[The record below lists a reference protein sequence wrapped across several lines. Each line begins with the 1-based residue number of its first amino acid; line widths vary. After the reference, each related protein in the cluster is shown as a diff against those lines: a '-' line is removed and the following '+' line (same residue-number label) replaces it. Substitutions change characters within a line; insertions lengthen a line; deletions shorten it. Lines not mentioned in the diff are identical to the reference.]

1 MERHYLLGNEAI
13 AHACLESG
21 IDFASG
27 LPGTPSSEVI
37 DVLRVQKDPAYHVEW
52 SVNEKVALENALAA
66 AWCGLRA
73 ICTMKH
79 VGLNV
84 AADPLMTSA
93 YTGVTGGL
101 VIMSA
106 DDPFAHSSQNEQD
119 TRSYA
124 HFARLPCLDPP
135 GVQEAHDMIRT
146 AFEISEEFKLPV
158 LFRPT
163 TRICHSKGD
172 VELGAIIPSTRKGE
186 FHKDPRQYMV
196 IPAHTRVL
204 HKKLNEK
211 QPALKKRLVER
222 GLNHYTIRG
231 KTAIIASGI
240 GASYVQELLPPDVS
254 FMKIGAYPVD
264 EEWLGE
270 FAKKH
275 EKILVIEE
283 LAPVVEEAVRQVAGC
298 VPVFG
303 KINGY
308 APYEGELSPAG
319 VAAIMVSAGFLQ
331 QNPFAVSEPVQNL
344 PMRPPI
350 LCAGCHHRAAFY
362 AMKKVFKESAIYPSD
377 IGCYTLGLQLGA
389 VDTTICMGAS
399 ITVGSGI
406 SHSDASHDVVCT
418 IGDSTFLHT
427 GIQGLMNAVYNGA
440 NMTVVILDNRI
451 TAMTG
456 HQPNPN
462 TGVTAT
468 GVETPPVSLDAICRA
483 CGVTFVETVDP
494 YDMTGILRVLEEAKK
509 KTGVRV
515 IIAKQ
520 MCVIVARRAGVKRGR
535 YAVNPESAPAAA
547 PACGSGVP
555 RSSLRTRRPGSMTC
569 AAGVQSAP
577 ASVRWGLSH
586 GRLSNDRK
594 FRYPDRRDRRAGN
607 DSRVQHP
614 RRGLPS

>member
-1 MERHYLLGNEAI
+1 MQRHYFLGNEAI

-21 IDFASG
+21 IDFVSG
-27 LPGTPSSEVI
+27 YPGTPSSEVV
-37 DVLRVQKDPAYHVEW
+37 DVLRVQKDPTYYVEW

-66 AWCGLRA
+66 AWCGIRA

-119 TRSYA
+119 TRCYA
-124 HFARLPCLDPP
+124 HFARLPCLDPA

-146 AFEISEEFKLPV
+146 AFEISEEFGLPV

-172 VELGAIIPSTRKGE
+172 VELGAVVPSTRKGE
-186 FHKDPRQYMV
+186 FHKDPQQYVV
-196 IPAHTRVL
+196 IPAHTRLL

-211 QPALKKRLVER
+211 QPALKKRLLER
-222 GLNHYTIRG
+222 GLNHYTIKG

-254 FMKIGAYPVD
+254 FMKIGAYPID

-270 FAKKH
+270 FARKH

-298 VPVFG
+298 VPVLG

-319 VAAIMVSAGFLQ
+319 VAAIMVKAGFLQ
-331 QNPFAVSEPVQNL
+331 KNPFAAMEPVQNL

-362 AMKKVFKESAIYPSD
+362 AIKKVFKESAIYPSD

-406 SHSDASHDVVCT
+406 AHSGEPRDVVST

-468 GVETPPVSLDAICRA
+468 GVESPPVSLDAICRA

-494 YDMTGILRVLEEAKK
+494 YDTTGMVRVLEAAKAKK
-509 KTGVRV
+509 GVKV

-535 YAVNPESAPAAA
+535 YAVNPEICTGCGTCVRFGCPAIEFAEEKARINELCSGCAVCARICPVGAIAPEAK
-547 PACGSGVP
+547 
-555 RSSLRTRRPGSMTC
+555 R
-569 AAGVQSAP
+569 
-577 ASVRWGLSH
+577 
-586 GRLSNDRK
+586 
-594 FRYPDRRDRRAGN
+594 
-607 DSRVQHP
+607 
-614 RRGLPS
+614 

>member
-1 MERHYLLGNEAI
+1 M
-13 AHACLESG
+13 
-21 IDFASG
+21 
-27 LPGTPSSEVI
+27 
-37 DVLRVQKDPAYHVEW
+37 
-52 SVNEKVALENALAA
+52 
-66 AWCGLRA
+66 
-73 ICTMKH
+73 IC
-79 VGLNV
+79 
-84 AADPLMTSA
+84 
-93 YTGVTGGL
+93 
-101 VIMSA
+101 
-106 DDPFAHSSQNEQD
+106 
-119 TRSYA
+119 
-124 HFARLPCLDPP
+124 
-135 GVQEAHDMIRT
+135 T

-172 VELGAIIPSTRKGE
+172 VELGAVVPSTRKGE
-186 FHKDPRQYMV
+186 FHKDPRQYVV
-196 IPAHTRVL
+196 IPAHTRLL

-254 FMKIGAYPVD
+254 FMKIGAYPID

-270 FAKKH
+270 FANTH

-308 APYEGELSPAG
+308 ALYEGELSPAG
-319 VAAIMVSAGFLQ
+319 VADIMVRAGFLQ
-331 QNPFAVSEPVQNL
+331 RNPFAASETVQNL
-344 PMRPPI
+344 PLRPPI

-362 AMKKVFKESAIYPSD
+362 AMKKVFKDAAVYPSD

-406 SHSDASHDVVCT
+406 AHSDTTHDVVCT

-468 GVETPPVSLDAICRA
+468 GVETHPVSLDAVCRA
-483 CGVTFVETVDP
+483 CGATFVETIDP
-494 YDMTGILRVLEEAKK
+494 YDLTGMLRVLEAAKVRK
-509 KTGVRV
+509 GVRV

-535 YAVNPESAPAAA
+535 YAVNHETCTGCGTCVRFGCPAIEVTDEKARINDL
-547 PACGSGVP
+547 CSG
-555 RSSLRTRRPGSMTC
+555 C
-569 AAGVQSAP
+569 AICARICPVGAISREA
-577 ASVRWGLSH
+577 
-586 GRLSNDRK
+586 RK
-594 FRYPDRRDRRAGN
+594 
-607 DSRVQHP
+607 
-614 RRGLPS
+614 